1 LDFARLLFSI
11 GKIDSR
17 FSEIILAMHSPANKT
32 RDGMTVL
39 EVTVALTLLGLGM
52 VLTAQVFTQCARQHL
67 AGQRALVAQWETA
80 NVLEHLAGLRYEEV
94 TSEAVQAIQPSPQLH
109 AALHDATL
117 HITVVDS
124 PKNESPD
131 AAPPHKRIHVE
142 VNWPAEEGS
151 PHSVS
156 LTGWKFPSPSESSK
170 VAQEAIQ

>member
-1 LDFARLLFSI
+1 
-11 GKIDSR
+11 
-17 FSEIILAMHSPANKT
+17 
-32 RDGMTVL
+32 MTVL

-67 AGQRALVAQWETA
+67 ASEQALVAQWEAA

-94 TSEAVQAIQPSPQLH
+94 TSEAAQAIQPSPQLH

-117 HITVVDS
+117 HISVVDS
-124 PKNESPD
+124 AKNESSD
-131 AAPPHKRIHVE
+131 TTAPHKRIHVE

-156 LTGWKFPSPSESSK
+156 LTGWKLPGFSDSGNAAPE
-170 VAQEAIQ
+170 VAR